1 MLTSMLFGAA
11 LAAPGAPV
19 PSSADPA
26 PAGPAPWVLH
36 LKVDESQNQRAQIMI
51 SKTQKVTQSRA
62 VFENVNG
69 QQVQKIVQEQV
80 ERLVNS
86 YVLLDNVN
94 PTLTTAGGMKITMET
109 LLKRAKTGVV
119 LLISADGKPV
129 SKNWLRAIDSDA
141 IIAVSDS
148 LVSESAPRS
157 LYASPTAAPRLALIG
172 TDMKGDAIVPVNP
185 TAKNVNVGYGGR
197 GGQMIMANGQMM
209 FFDDAVGYYSPYQNP
224 SNAEAPLKKLSEVEF
239 ESYDLSG
246 KAVSKADAMKR
257 LSAGGFALIAGD
269 NRMPDPAF
277 RDQFR
282 GDLLVLVS
290 NELINVPTGK
300 KKTSGAPAPAA
311 VRGAAPPVLLQ
322 AAPAL
327 RIAPAIKAVP
337 APAPAQKEEAPAPA
351 PAKKDAAPA
360 RQPKK

>member
-1 MLTSMLFGAA
+1 MLTSMLLGAA
-11 LAAPGAPV
+11 FVAPGAPV

-26 PAGPAPWVLH
+26 PAGPAPWVLY

-86 YVLLDNVN
+86 YVLLDSVN
-94 PTLTTAGGMKITMET
+94 PTLTTAGGMKVSMES

-148 LVSESAPRS
+148 LVSEAAPRS
-157 LYASPTAAPRLALIG
+157 LYASPTTAPRLSLIG
-172 TDMKGDAIVPVNP
+172 TDMKGDAIMPVNP
-185 TAKNVNVGYGGR
+185 AAKNVNVGYGGR
-197 GGQMIMANGQMM
+197 GGQMMMANGQMM

-224 SNAEAPLKKLSEVEF
+224 SNAEAPVKKLNEVEL
-239 ESYDLSG
+239 EAYDLTG

-269 NRMPDPAF
+269 NRIPDPAF

-300 KKTSGAPAPAA
+300 KKTDGSAPAVRPLPA
-311 VRGAAPPVLLQ
+311 VKPGVIQ
-322 AAPAL
+322 ALPLRVAPAL
-327 RIAPAIKAVP
+327 KVVP
-337 APAPAQKEEAPAPA
+337 APAPVPEKKEEAPAP
-351 PAKKDAAPA
+351 